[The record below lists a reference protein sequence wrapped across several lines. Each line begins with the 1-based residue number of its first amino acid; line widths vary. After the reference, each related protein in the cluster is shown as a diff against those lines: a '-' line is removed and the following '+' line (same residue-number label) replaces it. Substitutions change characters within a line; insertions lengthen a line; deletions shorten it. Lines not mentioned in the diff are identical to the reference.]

1 MIMHRIVVFVLFLS
15 AMFSTMAQTDLY
27 KRYADRTDIR
37 VASVSNFAL
46 DSGITADVTLLEA
59 IDDEGWQWLCREFS
73 LVELSSQQMEQIRQG
88 WDVTM
93 FAHRSPADPTKPA
106 DNTQDSDQQG
116 TCYLGVSY
124 LSRTIY
130 FFCCTTDK
138 QSDVVVKYLIEKMHH
153 SKR

>member
-1 MIMHRIVVFVLFLS
+1 MQRIVVFVLFLS
-15 AMFSTMAQTDLY
+15 AMFSAMAQTDLY

-37 VASVSNFAL
+37 VASVSNFEL

-73 LVELSSQQMEQIRQG
+73 LVELSKQQMEQIRQG

-130 FFCCTTDK
+130 FFCCATDK

>member
-1 MIMHRIVVFVLFLS
+1 MRRSILIILFFLAS
-15 AMFSTMAQTDLY
+15 SVSLAQTDLY
-27 KRYADRTDIR
+27 NRYSSRTDIR
-37 VASVSNFAL
+37 VASVSNFEL

-59 IDDEGWQWLCREFS
+59 IDDQGWQWLCREFL

>member
-1 MIMHRIVVFVLFLS
+1 MHRIVVFVLFLS

-37 VASVSNFAL
+37 VASVSNFEL

-73 LVELSSQQMEQIRQG
+73 LVELSSQQMDQIRQG

>member
-1 MIMHRIVVFVLFLS
+1 MIMQRIVVFVLFLS
-15 AMFSTMAQTDLY
+15 AMFSAMAQTDLY
-27 KRYADRTDIR
+27 KRYADRADIR
-37 VASVSNFAL
+37 VASVSNFEL

-73 LVELSSQQMEQIRQG
+73 LVELSKQQMDQIRQG

-130 FFCCTTDK
+130 FFCCATDK

>member
-1 MIMHRIVVFVLFLS
+1 MQRIVVFVLFLS
-15 AMFSTMAQTDLY
+15 AMFSAMAQTDLY
-27 KRYADRTDIR
+27 KRYADRADIR
-37 VASVSNFAL
+37 VASVSNFEL

-73 LVELSSQQMEQIRQG
+73 LVELSKQQMEQIRQG

-106 DNTQDSDQQG
+106 DNTQDSDQQS

-130 FFCCTTDK
+130 FFCCATDK

>member
-1 MIMHRIVVFVLFLS
+1 MIMQRIVVFVLFLS
-15 AMFSTMAQTDLY
+15 AMFSAMAQTDLY
-27 KRYADRTDIR
+27 KRYADRADIR
-37 VASVSNFAL
+37 VASVSNFEL

-73 LVELSSQQMEQIRQG
+73 LVELSKQQMEQIRQG

-130 FFCCTTDK
+130 FFCCATDK

>member
-1 MIMHRIVVFVLFLS
+1 MQRIVVFVLFLS
-15 AMFSTMAQTDLY
+15 AMFSAMAQTDLY
-27 KRYADRTDIR
+27 KRYADRADIR
-37 VASVSNFAL
+37 VASVSNFEL

-73 LVELSSQQMEQIRQG
+73 LVELSKQQMEQIRQG

-106 DNTQDSDQQG
+106 DNAQDSDQQG

-130 FFCCTTDK
+130 FFCCATDK

>member
-1 MIMHRIVVFVLFLS
+1 MHRIVVFVLFLS

-73 LVELSSQQMEQIRQG
+73 LVELSNQQMDQIRQG

>member
-1 MIMHRIVVFVLFLS
+1 MQRIVVFVLFLS
-15 AMFSTMAQTDLY
+15 AMFSAMAQTDLY
-27 KRYADRTDIR
+27 KRYADRADIR
-37 VASVSNFAL
+37 VASVSNFEL

-73 LVELSSQQMEQIRQG
+73 LVELSKQQMEQIRQG

-130 FFCCTTDK
+130 FFCCATDK